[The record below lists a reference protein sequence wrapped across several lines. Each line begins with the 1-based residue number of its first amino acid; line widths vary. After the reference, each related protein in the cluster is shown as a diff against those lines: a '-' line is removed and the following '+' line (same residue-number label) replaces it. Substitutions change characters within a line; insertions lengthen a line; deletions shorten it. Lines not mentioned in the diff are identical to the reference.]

1 MDTENR
7 RLQDACFNLAKTT
20 LWERAPVDIGVIQSH
35 ADDIY
40 KEALCQFSLVEESG
54 GTLELLVR
62 AVNYLHQVHAIPP
75 MRGDIRWFSE
85 SLRTILEICFPN
97 SNVSGEAR
105 LFLHDLRGGI
115 DSAISESAPN
125 K

>member
-1 MDTENR
+1 MDTETR
-7 RLQDACFNLAKTT
+7 RLQVACFNLAKTT
-20 LWERAPVDIGVIQSH
+20 LWERAPVDIRVIQSH

-40 KEALCQFSLVEESG
+40 KEALCQFSLIEELG

-62 AVNYLHQVHAIPP
+62 AVDYLHQVHAIPP
-75 MRGDIRWFSE
+75 MRGDVRWFSE
-85 SLRTILEICFPN
+85 SLRTVLEICFPN

-105 LFLHDLRGGI
+105 LFLQDLRGGI
-115 DSAISESAPN
+115 DSAISESAPQ